1 MDDANASSWVNDSVA
16 MQKIADGDIKEIDK
30 IIVSY
35 GLIIWTLAR
44 KFNDTSDE
52 AMIGLFRDRKGY
64 YWICRRV

>member
-44 KFNDTSDE
+44 KFNDTR
-52 AMIGLFRDRKGY
+52 MRQ
-64 YWICRRV
+64 